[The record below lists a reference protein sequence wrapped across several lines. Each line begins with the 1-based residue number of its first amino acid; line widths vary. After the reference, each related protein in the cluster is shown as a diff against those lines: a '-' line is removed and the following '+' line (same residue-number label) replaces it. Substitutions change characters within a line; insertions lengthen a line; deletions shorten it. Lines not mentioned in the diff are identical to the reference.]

1 MYKIYSFL
9 FFSILNINLLFALP
23 STQDPMQQKFLH
35 EAIHDPDMAFVDRTS
50 AFFPDDSY
58 VGLKC
63 TRSRDGGDDVKDDK
77 YRSMAMMINTNIESN
92 FGGAANE
99 KNYFGGYVHEYTN
112 VAYMSLSPSNKSGW
126 LLASYIFLNNESK
139 NIWEFDSDEINAEGP
154 YDVTKFETKDDYY
167 QVSFNKEY
175 NDNKVKDD
183 ALVYHWITF
192 TFNRENMI
200 YGMLPY
206 VPSAGSCEIMD
217 SSKLWSDLD
226 SMNDRVIKYKAHNQ
240 KVLEA
245 ERKKSEE
252 KKKF

>member
-1 MYKIYSFL
+1 MLVILLIILSFFEIVSL
-9 FFSILNINLLFALP
+9 ASIPILLGSILDQQNFNLPF
-23 STQDPMQQKFLH
+23 
-35 EAIHDPDMAFVDRTS
+35 
-50 AFFPDDSY
+50 
-58 VGLKC
+58 
-63 TRSRDGGDDVKDDK
+63 
-77 YRSMAMMINTNIESN
+77 
-92 FGGAANE
+92 
-99 KNYFGGYVHEYTN
+99 
-112 VAYMSLSPSNKSGW
+112 
-126 LLASYIFLNNESK
+126 
-139 NIWEFDSDEINAEGP
+139 
-154 YDVTKFETKDDYY
+154 
-167 QVSFNKEY
+167 FNKEY

-226 SMNDRVIKYKAHNQ
+226 SMNDRVIKYQAHNQ